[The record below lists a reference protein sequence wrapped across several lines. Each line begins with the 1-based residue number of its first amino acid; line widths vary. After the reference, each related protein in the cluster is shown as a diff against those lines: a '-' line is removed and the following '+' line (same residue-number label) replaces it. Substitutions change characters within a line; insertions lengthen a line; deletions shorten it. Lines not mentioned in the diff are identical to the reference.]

1 MGYKATVR
9 AMEAAQRRQQRESQ
23 RRLRELERQA
33 KEQAKLSA
41 IEQARLEVETF
52 DNQLEVLLSVH
63 KEQGE
68 TWDWTAIAASLPPPC
83 PQRNSYHEQK
93 ARQRAVVMPAEQRE
107 ASQVLVEQ
115 ARLQDQQ
122 EFQKAL
128 EVYSEQITQ
137 LDKLKKMAH
146 RILAGEHKAYT
157 EALVELN
164 PFVEMSDLGSAIH
177 FTVHTTK
184 LAECVL
190 KVNGRQAIPSE
201 VKTLTSSGKVSV
213 KPMPKGRFH
222 EIYQDY
228 LSGCVLRV
236 TREIFALLP
245 VDGLLITAAADILDP
260 RTGQTIEQP
269 VLSAFMPRDVV
280 TRLDYDRL
288 DPSDAMENFQHRGDF
303 KASRKSETFQSI
315 TPLTPAD
322 ISQASIEDMG
332 FHDLL
337 ANIQKMR
344 EELKLKIAELCQRA
358 GDTIPQTSP
367 VP

>member
-1 MGYKATVR
+1 
-9 AMEAAQRRQQRESQ
+9 MEAAQRRQQRDSQ

-33 KEQAKLSA
+33 KEQAKLSV

-52 DNQLEVLLSVH
+52 DGQVEVLVSVH
-63 KEQGE
+63 KQQGE
-68 TWDWTAIAASLPPPC
+68 AWDWTALAAALPPPS
-83 PQRNSYHEQK
+83 PQRNSRHEQK
-93 ARQRAVVMPAEQRE
+93 SKQRVTVLPAQQRE
-107 ASQVLVEQ
+107 ASQILVEQ
-115 ARLQDQQ
+115 ARLQDEQ
-122 EFQKAL
+122 EFQQATQA
-128 EVYSEQITQ
+128 YSEQMAEW
-137 LDKLKKMAH
+137 DKLKTLAR

-164 PFVEMSDLGSAIH
+164 PFAEMSDLGSAIH
-177 FTVHTTK
+177 FTVHNTK

-190 KVNGRQAIPSE
+190 KVNGRQAIPAE

-245 VDGLLITAAADILDP
+245 VDGLLVTAAADILDP
-260 RTGQTIEQP
+260 RTGKAIEQP
-269 VLSAFMPRDVV
+269 VLSAFMPRAVV

-288 DPSDAMENFQHRGDF
+288 DPSDAIDNFQHRGDF
-303 KASRKSETFQSI
+303 KASRKSETFQPI

-322 ISQASIEDMG
+322 ITQASIEEMG

-337 ANIQKMR
+337 VNIQKMR
-344 EELKLKIAELCQRA
+344 EELKSKIAELTQRA
-358 GDTIPQTSP
+358 SDIILQTNPSA
-367 VP
+367 